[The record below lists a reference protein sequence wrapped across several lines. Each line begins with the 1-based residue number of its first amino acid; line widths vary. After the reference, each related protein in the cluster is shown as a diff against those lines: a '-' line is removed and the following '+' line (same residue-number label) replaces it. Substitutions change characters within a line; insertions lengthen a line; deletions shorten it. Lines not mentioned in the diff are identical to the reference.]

1 MMNTM
6 KMFNVEAL
14 MNIAG
19 GKVEG
24 QPKYAIGDV
33 VEVYDGLGL
42 PTTHKGKI
50 TKIKEG
56 SSHWMYYVEFDAW
69 YMINGW
75 QTEADIQCK
84 VN

>member
-1 MMNTM
+1 MNTM

-42 PTTHKGKI
+42 KTTHKGKI

-56 SSHWMYYVEFDAW
+56 SSHWMYYVEYESWWFP
-69 YMINGW
+69 NGW
-75 QTEADIQCK
+75 NSETLIQSK
-84 VN
+84 Y